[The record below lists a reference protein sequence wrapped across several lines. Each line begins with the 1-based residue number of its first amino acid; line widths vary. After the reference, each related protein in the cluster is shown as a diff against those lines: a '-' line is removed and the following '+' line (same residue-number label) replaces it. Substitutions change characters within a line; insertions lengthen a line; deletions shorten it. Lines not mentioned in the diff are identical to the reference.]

1 MSFAHYSEKIFSEH
15 LDLFNIQWIY
25 EPTSFPLKWGSGS
38 IKMMFTPDFYLPEL
52 DVYVEI
58 TTMNQNL
65 ITKKQKKLKL
75 AKKLYPNKNFKLINE
90 SQFYSFLN
98 SDNEVVSSIP
108 AALATFNSLSILVLL
123 INLLSVFSDIL
134 NPKLCNLD
142 IG

>member
-1 MSFAHYSEKIFSEH
+1 MNFAHYSEKIFSEH

-25 EPTSFPLKWGSGS
+25 EPISFPLKWGSGA

-75 AKKLYPNKNFKLINE
+75 AKKLYPKCNFKLINE
-90 SQFYSFLN
+90 SQFYNFLSN
-98 SDNEVVSSIP
+98 NDE
-108 AALATFNSLSILVLL
+108 ALIKKTIAS
-123 INLLSVFSDIL
+123 
-134 NPKLCNLD
+134 
-142 IG
+142 